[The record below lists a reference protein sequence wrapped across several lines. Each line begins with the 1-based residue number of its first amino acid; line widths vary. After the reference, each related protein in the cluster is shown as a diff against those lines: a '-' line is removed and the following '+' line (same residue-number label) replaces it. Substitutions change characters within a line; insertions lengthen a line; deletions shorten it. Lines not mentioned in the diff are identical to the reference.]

1 VLEVDKEMGLKLA
14 VCHDLLSVKGGAE
27 RVVLTVAR
35 AFRAEVFTLLYDPS
49 QAFEEARGLKI
60 HTLGEWKLPQDR
72 RFYPWIY
79 PFFHGWGILKFL
91 GLDLRGYDAVF
102 TSGKLGIFAKGEVT
116 LHYCHSPPRFLY
128 DLRPIV
134 SLYLGRRYG
143 SPVRALAELW
153 WGGWRKMDEW
163 AARRPDLI
171 LANSLEVKKRIWR
184 YYGREAEVVYPPV
197 KVEKFRMKGGGE
209 YFLAVQRPSPEKRI
223 ELLLRIF
230 KRLPGERLVLVGSY
244 IDPDYTAWLEEKMR
258 GMGNVSWLK
267 EVSERELVE
276 LYAGCK
282 ALVHTARREDFGM
295 APVEAMAS
303 GKPVI
308 AVNEGGVRETVVHGK
323 TGLLVDPPYL
333 KNFVRILRGFDPSL
347 FSPRECR
354 RRAEEFSEERFVR
367 RMKELLGRMLG

>member
-1 VLEVDKEMGLKLA
+1 MGLKLA
-14 VCHDLLSVKGGAE
+14 ICHDLLSVKGGAE

-49 QAFEEARGLKI
+49 QAFEEAKGLRI
-60 HTLGEWKLPQDR
+60 HTLGGQKLPQDR
-72 RFYPWIY
+72 RFYPWVY
-79 PFFHGWGILKFL
+79 PLFHSWGILRFL

-102 TSGKLGIFAKGEVT
+102 TSGKLGVFAKGEVT

-128 DLRPIV
+128 DLRPTI
-134 SLYLGRRYG
+134 SLYLGKRYG
-143 SPVRALAELW
+143 PPVRALAELW
-153 WGGWRKMDEW
+153 WKGWRRMDEW

-171 LANSLEVKKRIWR
+171 LANSREVGKRIRR
-184 YYGREAEVVYPPV
+184 YYGRKAEVVYPPV
-197 KVEKFRMKGGGE
+197 KVGKFRIREGGE

-223 ELLLRIF
+223 ELLFRIF
-230 KRLPGERLVLVGSY
+230 KKLPRERLVLVGSY
-244 IDPDYTAWLEEKMR
+244 IDPDYTAWLEEKMK
-258 GMGNVSWLK
+258 GMRNVSWLK
-267 EVSERELVE
+267 EVSEKELVE

-333 KNFVRILRGFDPSL
+333 KNFLRIIRGFDPSL
-347 FSPRECR
+347 FSPLECR
-354 RRAEEFSEERFVR
+354 RRAEEFSERRFVR
-367 RMKELLGRMLG
+367 RMKELLGTVLG